1 MDSSSTRNRGSGDGG
16 LRPEGE
22 ALGAA
27 GSFPAS
33 SSADGQEASAA
44 SPASTEHALAL
55 ARSKWLATGLLL
67 AVTAVF
73 AATYAFPPSLAV
85 ECVRA
90 MAEAAMVGALADWF
104 AVSALFRRIPLP
116 WVQRHT
122 DIIARNKERIG
133 GNLATFVR
141 DKFLD
146 APSLVN
152 LIRRHDP
159 ADMLAQWLTSRGNAQ
174 LLGRQVARLAL
185 AALDTVEDARIQRF
199 MNQAARALVGQL
211 DLSRTMAAALEALT
225 HNGRHQVLLDD
236 VLGRVTLLLRAPET
250 RTFIAEAI
258 VQWIRREHPLKEKV
272 LPTDWL
278 GGKGA
283 GAIAQAIDSLLAE
296 VASDPSH
303 QLRSALDAAVQRL
316 IERLQSDPEWERRG
330 LELREYLQNDETLG
344 RYVQDLWTSL
354 RERLQKDL
362 SDENS
367 EVSRKVAAM
376 GQWLG
381 MALAGDPALRVRLNV
396 RLQLWATQV
405 APDLSQFVAEHIRN
419 TVDRWDA
426 REMARLV
433 ELHIGSDLQY
443 IRINGTVVGGLIG
456 LVLFALSHASEIAH
470 GLGSLA
476 G

>member
-1 MDSSSTRNRGSGDGG
+1 MDSSSRNSSAGEAGPRSGSG
-16 LRPEGE
+16 

-27 GSFPAS
+27 GNFMAGLPVAE
-33 SSADGQEASAA
+33 GLAA
-44 SPASTEHALAL
+44 SQAATERALAL
-55 ARSKWLATGLLL
+55 AHSKWLASGLLL

-73 AATYAFPPSLAV
+73 AATYAFPSSLLV
-85 ECVRA
+85 ECIRA

-122 DIIARNKERIG
+122 NIIARNKDRIG
-133 GNLATFVR
+133 GNLAAFVR

-146 APSLVN
+146 APSLVT
-152 LIRRHDP
+152 LIQRHDP
-159 ADMLAQWLTSRGNAQ
+159 ADMLAQWLTSSGNAQ

-211 DLSRTMAAALEALT
+211 DLSRTMAAALETLT
-225 HNGRHQVLLDD
+225 HGGRHQVLLDD
-236 VLGRVTLLLRAPET
+236 VLARVTVLLRSPET

-258 VQWIRREHPLKEKV
+258 VQWIKREHPLKEKV

-278 GGKGA
+278 SGKGA

-296 VASDPSH
+296 VASDPDH
-303 QLRSALDAAVQRL
+303 QLRTTLDAAVQRL
-316 IERLQSDPEWERRG
+316 IVRLQTDPEWERRG

-344 RYVQDLWTSL
+344 RYVQDLWTNL
-354 RERLQKDL
+354 RERLQDDL
-362 SDENS
+362 ANENS

-426 REMARLV
+426 KEMARLV

-456 LVLFALSHASEIAH
+456 LVLFALSHAQE
-470 GLGSLA
+470 LA
-476 G
+476 QGVQNWAGG

>member
-1 MDSSSTRNRGSGDGG
+1 MDSSSRNSSAGEAGPRPGSG
-16 LRPEGE
+16 

-27 GSFPAS
+27 GTFMAGLPA
-33 SSADGQEASAA
+33 DEGFAA
-44 SPASTEHALAL
+44 SPAATERALAL
-55 ARSKWLATGLLL
+55 AHSKWLASGLLL

-73 AATYAFPPSLAV
+73 AATYAFPPSLLV
-85 ECVRA
+85 ECIRA

-122 DIIARNKERIG
+122 NIIARNKDRIG
-133 GNLATFVR
+133 GNLAAFVR

-146 APSLVN
+146 APSLVT
-152 LIRRHDP
+152 LIQRHDP
-159 ADMLAQWLTSRGNAQ
+159 ADMLAQWLTSSGNAQ

-211 DLSRTMAAALEALT
+211 DLSRTMAAALETLT
-225 HNGRHQVLLDD
+225 HGGRHQVLLDD
-236 VLGRVTLLLRAPET
+236 VLSRVTVLLRSPET

-258 VQWIRREHPLKEKV
+258 VQWIKREHPLKEKV

-278 GGKGA
+278 SGKGA

-296 VASDPSH
+296 VASDPDH
-303 QLRSALDAAVQRL
+303 QLRTALDAAVQRL
-316 IERLQSDPEWERRG
+316 IVRLQTDPEWERRG

-344 RYVQDLWTSL
+344 RYVQDLWTNL
-354 RERLQKDL
+354 RERLQDDL
-362 SDENS
+362 ANEDS

-426 REMARLV
+426 KEMARLV

-456 LVLFALSHASEIAH
+456 LVLFALSHAQE
-470 GLGSLA
+470 LA
-476 G
+476 QGVQNWAGG

>member
-1 MDSSSTRNRGSGDGG
+1 MDSSSRNRSAGEGG
-16 LRPEGE
+16 LRPAGE
-22 ALGAA
+22 TPGAA
-27 GSFPAS
+27 GNLFAGLSPEG
-33 SSADGQEASAA
+33 DDPGP
-44 SPASTEHALAL
+44 SPAATERAVLL

-67 AVTAVF
+67 AVAAVF

-85 ECVRA
+85 ECIRA
-90 MAEAAMVGALADWF
+90 MSEAAMVGALADWF

-122 DIIARNKERIG
+122 DIIARNKDRIG
-133 GNLATFVR
+133 GNLAVFVR

-146 APSLVN
+146 APTLVT

-159 ADMLAQWLTSRGNAQ
+159 ADMLAQWLTSPGNAQ

-211 DLSRTMAAALEALT
+211 DLSRTMAAALETLT
-225 HNGRHQVLLDD
+225 HGGRHQVLLDD
-236 VLGRVTLLLRAPET
+236 LLARVTLLLRAPET
-250 RTFIAEAI
+250 RTFIAETI
-258 VQWIRREHPLKEKV
+258 VQWIKREHPLKEKV

-278 GGKGA
+278 SGKGA

-303 QLRSALDAAVQRL
+303 QLRGTLDTAVQRL
-316 IERLQSDPEWERRG
+316 VARLQTDPEWERRG
-330 LELREYLQNDETLG
+330 HELREYLQNDDTLG
-344 RYVQDLWTSL
+344 RYVQELWTGL

-362 SDENS
+362 ADEDS

-396 RLQLWATQV
+396 RLQIWATQV
-405 APDLSQFVAEHIRN
+405 APDLSQFVAEHIRS

-426 REMARLV
+426 KEMARLV
-433 ELHIGSDLQY
+433 ELHIGSDLQF

-456 LVLFALSHASEIAH
+456 LLLFALSHVPELVQGVQAWI
-470 GLGSLA
+470 GG
-476 G
+476 